1 MQQLSDE
8 RFRNSLTMTSDQEQ
22 KQLAD
27 ASFAAGPKRSSLLG
41 WPKVMQ
47 PDHQRCFASAL
58 PSRHHHT
65 KIYRQS
71 FSWQVLADFLNS
83 KQAMFL
89 IMFLRMMFLEKRLP
103 ETRIVDVCKDGDAD
117 SGAWR
122 GQRFDEVP
130 PAFEVL
136 AQHQVGGL
144 ANHGTAETKQKT
156 ITETDFK
163 NSSIPNRCN
172 KCHFGLLSVEKET
185 LLL

>member
-1 MQQLSDE
+1 
-8 RFRNSLTMTSDQEQ
+8 
-22 KQLAD
+22 
-27 ASFAAGPKRSSLLG
+27 
-41 WPKVMQ
+41 
-47 PDHQRCFASAL
+47 
-58 PSRHHHT
+58 
-65 KIYRQS
+65 
-71 FSWQVLADFLNS
+71 
-83 KQAMFL
+83 
-89 IMFLRMMFLEKRLP
+89 MFLEKRLP

-156 ITETDFK
+156 ITETDLK
-163 NSSIPNRCN
+163 NSSIPSRCN

>member
-1 MQQLSDE
+1 MFPPYLRWSERESEKILGSSENAAIVGRTFQKLSHVDV
-8 RFRNSLTMTSDQEQ
+8 RPRTKTTRWCFICCRTKKS
-22 KQLAD
+22 
-27 ASFAAGPKRSSLLG
+27 RLLR

-58 PSRHHHT
+58 PSRNHHT

-71 FSWQVLADFLNS
+71 FSWQVFADFLNS

-130 PAFEVL
+130 PAFVVL
-136 AQHQVGGL
+136 A
-144 ANHGTAETKQKT
+144 
-156 ITETDFK
+156 
-163 NSSIPNRCN
+163 
-172 KCHFGLLSVEKET
+172 
-185 LLL
+185 